1 MSDFINDFWNIYVV
15 VLVIA
20 SLLFC
25 AFIILSNKGARP
37 SGTVELHGHQWDE
50 TLAEWNNPLP
60 RWWVWLFWITIVFA
74 IVYLIAYPGL
84 GRFGGKLD
92 WSSANAYSKEVKD
105 ADAKVAPLFERYA
118 KMDLKQ
124 VAADP
129 DARAMGERL
138 YLNNC
143 AQCHGTDARGSRGFP
158 NLTDADW
165 LYGGEPEAIKT
176 TITGG
181 RNAMMPPFAATLDG
195 EQLRDVV
202 QYVRSLSGLTGD
214 DMRIQRGKSV
224 FAANCAA
231 CHGADAH
238 GNQIVGAPN
247 LTDGIWLYGSTEAI
261 VTQTVSR
268 GRNGH
273 MPAHGELLGD
283 NKVHLVAAYVWGL
296 SNTTAAK

>member
-1 MSDFINDFWNIYVV
+1 MSDFINDFWNAYVV

-25 AFIILSNKGARP
+25 VFIILSNRGARP
-37 SGTVELHGHQWDE
+37 TGTVELHGHQWDE

-74 IVYLIAYPGL
+74 VVYLAAYPGL
-84 GRFGGKLD
+84 GRFEGMLK
-92 WSSANAYSKEVKD
+92 WTAVNAHEREVSV

-118 KMDLKQ
+118 KMDTKA

-129 DARAMGERL
+129 DARAMGERI

-158 NLTDADW
+158 NLADGDW

-176 TITGG
+176 TLING
-181 RNAMMPPFAATLDG
+181 RNGMMPAFAAVLDS
-195 EQLRDVV
+195 EQQRDVV
-202 QYVRSLSGLTGD
+202 HYVRSLSALTAD
-214 DMRIQRGKSV
+214 DMRVQRGKPV

-231 CHGADAH
+231 CHGAEGR
-238 GNQIVGAPN
+238 GNQAIGAPN
-247 LTDGIWLYGSTEAI
+247 LTDGTWLYGSTEAL
-261 VTQTVSR
+261 VTQSIAK

-273 MPAHGELLGD
+273 MPAHGELLGEH
-283 NKVHLVAAYVWGL
+283 KIHLLTAYVWGL
-296 SNTTAAK
+296 TNTAEK